1 LWVFMV
7 LTITM
12 TEKCSG
18 MNWQGLVGGI
28 FHGVRGDFNVIHYP
42 SERSSH
48 TCSSLAMLEFFKFI
62 FD

>member
-1 LWVFMV
+1 
-7 LTITM
+7 
-12 TEKCSG
+12 